1 LGTEKLAIILMS
13 SSKQLNIYSSE
24 RMGFLRVNAAKNP
37 LAMLKVPFP
46 SGLFFFFI
54 DLRFYM

>member
-1 LGTEKLAIILMS
+1 MS